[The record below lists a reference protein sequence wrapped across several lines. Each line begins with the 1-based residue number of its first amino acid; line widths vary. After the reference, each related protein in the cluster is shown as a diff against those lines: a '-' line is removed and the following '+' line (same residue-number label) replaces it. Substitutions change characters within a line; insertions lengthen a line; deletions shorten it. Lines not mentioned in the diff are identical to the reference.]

1 MAVGVIAEYNPFHN
15 GHLLHLSEIK
25 KLFPGQEIILV
36 LSGNFTQR
44 GEVSI
49 INKFKKCEIAIK
61 AGVDLVVELPFVF
74 ATQSADFF
82 SYGAVTILEKL
93 HVDYLIFGSEA
104 NCIDDLIAI
113 AKCQINNPE
122 FDKLVKIYSK
132 LGENFP
138 TALSKAV
145 YDLTKKNIKA
155 PNDLLGISY
164 VKTILQNN
172 YKIKPICIKRIDN
185 YHSDEISEVCSA
197 TAIRK
202 ALKQNINVSKAVP
215 NFVLPYLE
223 NLHYLNDYFPLLK
236 YKIITDE
243 DLESYQGVD
252 EGMDKKLKQVI
263 KQSNNYEELI
273 MKIKSK
279 RYTYNRIS
287 RMLLH
292 ILVGFTKRE
301 ASQSKNIEYIRIL
314 GFNENGRSY
323 LNKYKKKIDVKIL
336 SKFIKDFSSILDFEV
351 KTTQIYCLYKEN
363 NIVDEEFKNH
373 LGKKEFM

>member
-1 MAVGVIAEYNPFHN
+1 MRYQKFVVQQ
-15 GHLLHLSEIK
+15 LS
-25 KLFPGQEIILV
+25 
-36 LSGNFTQR
+36 
-44 GEVSI
+44 
-49 INKFKKCEIAIK
+49 
-61 AGVDLVVELPFVF
+61 
-74 ATQSADFF
+74 
-82 SYGAVTILEKL
+82 
-93 HVDYLIFGSEA
+93 
-104 NCIDDLIAI
+104 
-113 AKCQINNPE
+113 
-122 FDKLVKIYSK
+122 
-132 LGENFP
+132 
-138 TALSKAV
+138 
-145 YDLTKKNIKA
+145 
-155 PNDLLGISY
+155 
-164 VKTILQNN
+164 
-172 YKIKPICIKRIDN
+172 
-185 YHSDEISEVCSA
+185 
-197 TAIRK
+197 
-202 ALKQNINVSKAVP
+202 LKQNINVSKAVP